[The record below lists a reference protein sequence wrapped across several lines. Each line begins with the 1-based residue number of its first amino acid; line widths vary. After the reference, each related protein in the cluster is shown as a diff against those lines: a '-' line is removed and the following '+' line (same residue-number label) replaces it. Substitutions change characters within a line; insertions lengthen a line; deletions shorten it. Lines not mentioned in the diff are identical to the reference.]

1 MVIWLMNWRIKIA
14 DAIQDDIK
22 NKMFQKIAIK

>member
-1 MVIWLMNWRIKIA
+1 MVIWLMNWKIKTA